1 MFDSL
6 MILIV
11 FKNNLEFENNTNY
24 CENYI
29 FIVIKELIYICS
41 EDSLVICF

>member
-24 CENYI
+24 YENYI
-29 FIVIKELIYICS
+29 FIVIKELIYICC